1 MNNKNVIENE
11 VLKNN
16 QILHAYLLEVDDLYT
31 TEFSIA
37 FVKEI
42 IKHQIT
48 DEKILDEIFKEIDNK
63 IFPDLKVIRP
73 DGKQIKKDQI
83 LELLSEYKN
92 TSIQNM
98 KRFYIIEYAE
108 NLNQA
113 AANSMLKFLE
123 EPEGDIVAI
132 LITKN
137 KYNILETILSRCQVI
152 NLTNYYSS
160 VEMDNLYS
168 KALEYAII
176 VEQKKEKSLAYL
188 NELYQLKADDLK
200 LVIKIWINIYEK
212 TIMKKIGFEET
223 ILDDNDIGT
232 LLDNNDINN
241 LVNKINLLNEIIK
254 YFDYNV
260 NSKIILDKL
269 LLGGVKNEC

>member
-48 DEKILDEIFKEIDNK
+48 DEKILDEIFREIDNK